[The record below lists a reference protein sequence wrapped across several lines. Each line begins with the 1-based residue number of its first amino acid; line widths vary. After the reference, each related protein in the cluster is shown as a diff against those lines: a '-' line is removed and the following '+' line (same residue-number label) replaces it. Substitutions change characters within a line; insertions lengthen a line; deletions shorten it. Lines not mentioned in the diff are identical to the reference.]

1 MWHESVT
8 RSCMLCKLFSLG
20 IGTTGGWKK
29 GYLPYKGLWASFGW
43 ASIHSAKSFSKLHW
57 HPGCSYI
64 VHSLHPPSED
74 SLLPVLPLSKL
85 TSAPAL
91 SYKVHQRRQTSPE
104 TTQAQQK
111 GPGREDAL
119 VYGPHSREDAW
130 RRNSQTS
137 LELEQGFFFCLR
149 VCAPDVCL
157 ALVEAKRGHWM
168 PWHWRYR

>member
-43 ASIHSAKSFSKLHW
+43 ASIHSVKSFSKLHW

-137 LELEQGFFFCLR
+137 LELEQGFFFSAC
-149 VCAPDVCL
+149 VYVHQMSA
-157 ALVEAKRGHWM
+157 
-168 PWHWRYR
+168 